1 MILYN
6 TKKFKFYCN
15 TKEKTEHLCNLFV
28 FYKFSCPGWNGTAL
42 MLARQKEYYMKMQL
56 SMLEHRKDSV
66 IYKNIGDRS
75 SEQYLFVII
84 SLHSLFF
91 IALISCNNNKEC
103 DLKLTCIN
111 PVPGNIE
118 IIEICFYLH

>member
-6 TKKFKFYCN
+6 TKKFKFYYN

-28 FYKFSCPGWNGTAL
+28 FYKFSCPGWNGTPF
-42 MLARQKEYYMKMQL
+42 MLARRKEYYMKMQL
-56 SMLEHRKDSV
+56 SMLEHTKDSA
-66 IYKNIGDRS
+66 IYKNIDDRS
-75 SEQYLFVII
+75 SGQYLFVII

-91 IALISCNNNKEC
+91 ITLISCNNNKEC

-111 PVPGNIE
+111 SVLGNIE